1 VSAAPSLDPSGQ
13 ASPAPPVLGATEAQL
28 LFERHAPA
36 IYGYC
41 YNRLGGREEA
51 EDAVQTTFLNAFRAL
66 RRGVVPEYES
76 AWLYKIAENV
86 CHGRHRSAGRR
97 LEVVQDPT
105 AIAEAAPAIQSERD
119 ELIGLDEALDRMAP
133 RQREA
138 LLLREWK
145 GLSYREIAQQLQLS
159 PAAVETLLFRARRSL
174 ARNLQVGSFIPWL
187 KTLLSGSSAVKA
199 AAAASVVVAGASL
212 GGDAPIEPK
221 TAPAR
226 VVPVAVISTPSGG
239 PATRRRDVGGSP
251 GKLVQTRY
259 RAAAAGG
266 RERPS
271 ERRRGSQPPGSP
283 DATEPA
289 ASTPTGEGPAG
300 DTPATQAP
308 VHPTAPSQPA
318 TPPGV
323 ASPPPPSPLPL
334 PVQTPQTPPAPPPPT
349 LPQLPPLPNLP
360 SLPPLPPLPPPPAL
374 PAVPELPPL
383 PPPLPQ
389 LPAVPEL
396 PPLPPQLPQLPKL
409 P

>member
-1 VSAAPSLDPSGQ
+1 
-13 ASPAPPVLGATEAQL
+13 VLGASEAQL

-76 AWLYKIAENV
+76 AWLHKIAENV

-105 AIAEAAPAIQSERD
+105 AIAEAAPAAPNERD
-119 ELIGLDEALDRMAP
+119 ELIGLDEALERMAP

-145 GLSYREIAQQLQLS
+145 GLSYREIAQELRLS

-187 KTLLSGSSAVKA
+187 KTLLSGSAAVKA
-199 AAAASVVVAGASL
+199 AAAASVVVASASL

-221 TAPAR
+221 ADPMR
-226 VVPVAVISTPSGG
+226 VVPVTAVSTPGG
-239 PATRRRDVGGSP
+239 DPPTRPGEMGRSP
-251 GKLVQTRY
+251 GKVVQTRE
-259 RAAAAGG
+259 RAATATADRGRGG
-266 RERPS
+266 PS

-283 DATEPA
+283 GATEPA
-289 ASTPTGEGPAG
+289 APTPAGEGPTG
-300 DTPATQAP
+300 TPATQAP
-308 VHPTAPSQPA
+308 VHPSAPSPPP
-318 TPPGV
+318 TPPGM
-323 ASPPPPSPLPL
+323 ASPPAPSPLPL
-334 PVQTPQTPPAPPPPT
+334 PVQTPPAPPPAT
-349 LPQLPPLPNLP
+349 LPQLPPLPSLP
-360 SLPPLPPLPPPPAL
+360 SLSPLPPLPPLPPPPAL
-374 PAVPELPPL
+374 PPVPELPPL

-389 LPAVPEL
+389 LPAVPDVPE
-396 PPLPPQLPQLPKL
+396 LPKL
-409 P
+409 PEVPKLP